1 MNTLRLGAT
10 LLLLGSLTLCM
21 AEETTTD
28 TDTGSQTQSQESTQT
43 TESTQSD
50 GSVDAQITAIGN
62 AKTQEERVALMNEF
76 KTTISVLSNEDRTVA
91 IAQLRSSMS
100 SDGTQTQDSMQ
111 TRERSR
117 EAQMQQAG
125 AIQGQEMM
133 NQYQTASQMMQQQAQ
148 GMMTGSMGSTMGGS
162 MSTTLPTTN
171 INIQQP

>member
-10 LLLLGSLTLCM
+10 LLLLGSLTLGV
-21 AEETTTD
+21 AEETTND
-28 TDTGSQTQSQESTQT
+28 TETSSQNQESTQT
-43 TESTQSD
+43 TESTESTQND

-62 AKTQEERVALMNEF
+62 AKTQEQRVALMNEF
-76 KTTISVLSNEDRTVA
+76 KTTISTLSNEDRTVA

-100 SDGTQTQDSMQ
+100 SDGAQMQNSMQ

-133 NQYQTASQMMQQQAQ
+133 NQYQTASQMMQQQGQ
-148 GMMTGSMGSTMGGS
+148 GMMTGSMGATMSGS
-162 MSTTLPTTN
+162 MSTTLPT
-171 INIQQP
+171 IQQP